1 MVKTPSTRHSKTHR
15 EPVTIELKPG
25 EVSRISDPD
34 KKPSESAEAKAIPET
49 PKPQEPAMAEK
60 TTETPAASTKPEE
73 QPKVATEQAKSTVKS
88 DTATKP
94 ESSVASTSREAP
106 KPQSSQA
113 APGRQPQPAPAPEP
127 QRQRSGFSPL
137 AAGIVGGV
145 MALAGAGALQFS
157 GLLPAPDSNA
167 GAAMTEVDSLRAEL
181 SGMQQDILALKNTSG
196 QPDAGLTGQV
206 EAVTKSLDEVKTDL
220 GNLRQSVAS
229 ASGDQA
235 GLEAVDGRIKELETS
250 VAALREQQGASQT
263 ASGDLA
269 ALGERI
275 AGVEA
280 LAKANGEAISAA
292 DGKLATLQQKANDL
306 SGKVEAQA
314 GQPKVALAIAASAL
328 KSAVERGAPFEAEME
343 TFAAIAPDAPG
354 ITQLRTY
361 AQKGVPTLADIQAE
375 AKQAVQAVIAAAKP
389 VDEKAGVLD
398 RLVSSAQSLVSV
410 RPVGPVEGSGVPET
424 TARMEFDIKSGDLE
438 KALAEYD
445 TLPEAAKAA
454 GSELA
459 DKIRARVEAQKLV
472 DQAVAGAM
480 KA

>member
-1 MVKTPSTRHSKTHR
+1 
-15 EPVTIELKPG
+15 
-25 EVSRISDPD
+25 
-34 KKPSESAEAKAIPET
+34 
-49 PKPQEPAMAEK
+49 
-60 TTETPAASTKPEE
+60 
-73 QPKVATEQAKSTVKS
+73 
-88 DTATKP
+88 
-94 ESSVASTSREAP
+94 
-106 KPQSSQA
+106 
-113 APGRQPQPAPAPEP
+113 
-127 QRQRSGFSPL
+127 
-137 AAGIVGGV
+137 
-145 MALAGAGALQFS
+145 
-157 GLLPAPDSNA
+157 
-167 GAAMTEVDSLRAEL
+167 
-181 SGMQQDILALKNTSG
+181 
-196 QPDAGLTGQV
+196 
-206 EAVTKSLDEVKTDL
+206 
-220 GNLRQSVAS
+220 
-229 ASGDQA
+229 
-235 GLEAVDGRIKELETS
+235 VDGRIKELETS
-250 VAALREQQGASQT
+250 VAALREQQGANQT

-269 ALGERI
+269 AFGERI

-354 ITQLRTY
+354 IAQLRTY
-361 AQKGVPTLADIQAE
+361 AQKGVPTLTDIQAE
-375 AKQAVQAVIAAAKP
+375 AKPAVQAMIAAAKP
-389 VDEKAGVLD
+389 VDEKAGVID